1 MNMESELASLRAE
14 RENLCEQSY
23 SLALALA
30 DPEMQLASEEQ
41 ARRRL
46 EETERAVLERLDT
59 VERVLR
65 TN

>member
-30 DPEMQLASEEQ
+30 DPEMQLAKEEQ